1 MLSKKRSPWKGTD
14 HQSNKNVI
22 WTVEWIGSD
31 KSRTLTQTSAVEQI
45 SRAHP
50 LYESPA
56 QKRKRGVDKAA
67 QDAAETPAHQVKQQ
81 KTETQ
86 PDIQPSPATDTADTQ
101 VKPEPSTANAAS
113 ITNIPHLPVHHTP
126 DYTFYLLR
134 PRTSSTRPVL
144 IPLRPEATL
153 AESLT
158 NRTVLEFPTIYMFPA
173 SAPQLPADFVL
184 EAEYLKQEAQEQ
196 RELETLL
203 KDVDPQTL
211 KGLHAGEPSAVSA
224 QAPGDEVDSARILD
238 VLKRDLGA
246 EWVAE

>member
-1 MLSKKRSPWKGTD
+1 
-14 HQSNKNVI
+14 
-22 WTVEWIGSD
+22 
-31 KSRTLTQTSAVEQI
+31 
-45 SRAHP
+45 
-50 LYESPA
+50 
-56 QKRKRGVDKAA
+56 
-67 QDAAETPAHQVKQQ
+67 
-81 KTETQ
+81 
-86 PDIQPSPATDTADTQ
+86 
-101 VKPEPSTANAAS
+101 
-113 ITNIPHLPVHHTP
+113 
-126 DYTFYLLR
+126 
-134 PRTSSTRPVL
+134 L

-173 SAPQLPADFVL
+173 SAPQLPAEFML

-211 KGLHAGEPSAVSA
+211 KGLQSGEASTTQTQT
-224 QAPGDEVDSARILD
+224 QAPTDEVDSARILD

>member
-1 MLSKKRSPWKGTD
+1 
-14 HQSNKNVI
+14 
-22 WTVEWIGSD
+22 
-31 KSRTLTQTSAVEQI
+31 VEQI

-50 LYESPA
+50 FYESPS
-56 QKRKRGVDKAA
+56 QKRKRGTDKTA
-67 QDAAETPAHQVKQQ
+67 QDAAETLAPQAKQSR
-81 KTETQ
+81 TESQ
-86 PDIQPSPATDTADTQ
+86 PDEQPTPTTDMADTQ
-101 VKPEPSTANAAS
+101 PKPEPSTASAVN
-113 ITNIPHLPVHHTP
+113 TTDTPHPPVQHTP
-126 DYTFYLLR
+126 DYTFYLVR

-173 SAPQLPADFVL
+173 SAPQLPAEFML

-211 KGLHAGEPSAVSA
+211 KGLQSGEASTTQTQT
-224 QAPGDEVDSARILD
+224 QAPTDEVDSARILD

>member
-1 MLSKKRSPWKGTD
+1 
-14 HQSNKNVI
+14 
-22 WTVEWIGSD
+22 
-31 KSRTLTQTSAVEQI
+31 VEQI

-50 LYESPA
+50 FYESPS
-56 QKRKRGVDKAA
+56 QKRKRGTEKAA
-67 QDAAETPAHQVKQQ
+67 QDAAETPAPQAKQS
-81 KTETQ
+81 KTEPQ
-86 PDIQPSPATDTADTQ
+86 PDEQPTPTTDVTDTQ
-101 VKPEPSTANAAS
+101 SKPEPSTASAAS
-113 ITNIPHLPVHHTP
+113 TTDTPHPPVQHTP
-126 DYTFYLLR
+126 DYTFYLVR

-173 SAPQLPADFVL
+173 SAPQLPAEFML

-211 KGLHAGEPSAVSA
+211 RGLQSGEASTTQT
-224 QAPGDEVDSARILD
+224 QAPADEVDSARILD

>member
-1 MLSKKRSPWKGTD
+1 M
-14 HQSNKNVI
+14 
-22 WTVEWIGSD
+22 
-31 KSRTLTQTSAVEQI
+31 EQI
-45 SRAHP
+45 FRSHP
-50 LYESPA
+50 FYESPA
-56 QKRKRGVDKAA
+56 QKRKRGAEKAA
-67 QDAAETPAHQVKQQ
+67 QDATETPAHPAKQS
-81 KTETQ
+81 KTETPSKTEPQ
-86 PDIQPSPATDTADTQ
+86 PDSQPSPTTDTADTP
-101 VKPEPSTANAAS
+101 VNTEPSTASAAS
-113 ITNIPHLPVHHTP
+113 TTNIPHPPVQHAP

-173 SAPQLPADFVL
+173 SAPQLPVDFML
-184 EAEYLKQEAQEQ
+184 EADYLKQEAHED

-211 KGLHAGEPSAVSA
+211 KGLHASEPSTSSA

>member
-1 MLSKKRSPWKGTD
+1 
-14 HQSNKNVI
+14 
-22 WTVEWIGSD
+22 
-31 KSRTLTQTSAVEQI
+31 VEQI

-50 LYESPA
+50 FYESPS
-56 QKRKRGVDKAA
+56 QKRKRGTDKTA
-67 QDAAETPAHQVKQQ
+67 QDAAETLAPQAKQSR
-81 KTETQ
+81 TESQ
-86 PDIQPSPATDTADTQ
+86 PDEQPTPTTDMADTQ
-101 VKPEPSTANAAS
+101 PKPEPSTASTVN
-113 ITNIPHLPVHHTP
+113 TTDMPHPPVQHTP
-126 DYTFYLLR
+126 DYTFYLVR

-173 SAPQLPADFVL
+173 SAPQLPAEFML

-211 KGLHAGEPSAVSA
+211 KGLQSGEASTTQTQT
-224 QAPGDEVDSARILD
+224 QAPTDEVDSARILD